1 MVKLWNGRGWLV
13 YSETSGK
20 VYCSSCKLF
29 SDKQNAFTHGFDD
42 WKNVHRITG
51 HGNGNA
57 HKNSVMSSVCLA
69 RKNSRTNTHLEIQY
83 ENEHSYWTKVLQRVV
98 AVIKF
103 LSQRGLA
110 FRGHNEVYGSNN
122 NGNFL
127 GIIELLAQFD
137 PFIADH
143 VSRYYSAGR

>member
-1 MVKLWNGRGWLV
+1 MDLM
-13 YSETSGK
+13 TGK
-20 VYCSSCKLF
+20 MFTASPDTKIAMLIGIVLCPAYVLHGKMTALKRTQLLEKGSSK
-29 SDKQNAFTHGFDD
+29 
-42 WKNVHRITG
+42 I
-51 HGNGNA
+51 
-57 HKNSVMSSVCLA
+57 
-69 RKNSRTNTHLEIQY
+69 
-83 ENEHSYWTKVLQRVV
+83 V
-98 AVIKF
+98 AIVKF

-143 VSRYYSAGR
+143 VSRYCSAGRSNVSYLSSTICNEFIELMAKNVFSNNHLWC